1 MAFSFSCAPIQSAF
15 CSMIIGFLDQ
25 GLDFLNKARRLL
37 DPLLNNIG
45 SNLGRISIDLS
56 NLNSM
61 LNGIGNFELPNFSS
75 DCLSML
81 KTAIENCPYLN
92 ENSLLNDL
100 AGVINTLDK
109 YLKTDLEDMLRN
121 ILPSVPGLPNE
132 IDIVLDLNSLSNLC
146 KNLKLD
152 SLIPDMDKIFSCI
165 SSFCPN
171 CNVASRR
178 SSLNSFISDMSLS
191 RNGTLDIE
199 ELLSRAGISVPE
211 INSFINCNNALI
223 NKQEAISAAVADGAE
238 RSRTTT
244 IPTTGDKYLTG
255 EFDCNCGISS
265 LLSVQVID
273 CTASILIQ
281 TSTKACM
288 SPCAICEVTMTGTLG
303 LEIELNSYLM
313 YVNSYVGNATLT
325 VLESGPVVLT
335 SSIGTTMTIIGD
347 LDIS

>member
-1 MAFSFSCAPIQSAF
+1 MDFSFSCAPIQSAF
-15 CSMIIGFLDQ
+15 CSMLTGFLDQ
-25 GLDFLNKARRLL
+25 GLDFLDKAQRLL
-37 DPLLNNIG
+37 NPRFDNIG
-45 SNLGRISIDLS
+45 LNLGKISISLPNLDLM
-56 NLNSM
+56 NT
-61 LNGIGNFELPNFSS
+61 GIGNFELPTFST

-92 ENSLLNDL
+92 ENSLLSDL
-100 AGVINTLDK
+100 PAVINTLDK
-109 YLKTDLEDMLRN
+109 YLKLDLNNFLSDL
-121 ILPSVPGLPNE
+121 LPTIPGLPTE
-132 IDIVLDLNSLSNLC
+132 IDIALDINFAFNLC
-146 KNLKLD
+146 LDLKLD
-152 SLIPDMDKIFSCI
+152 SLIPDMSKIFSCL

-171 CNVASRR
+171 SGMSSRQAR
-178 SSLNSFISDMSLS
+178 LNTLMSDMNLS
-191 RNGTLDIE
+191 SSGNLNVEG
-199 ELLSRAGISVPE
+199 LLSSAGASSSE
-211 INSFINCNNALI
+211 IAAFNSCNNALVT
-223 NKQEAISAAVADGAE
+223 KQAAITTAVLAGAE
-238 RSRTTT
+238 VARTTI

-325 VLESGPVVLT
+325 VLESGPVALT